1 MTEQR
6 RTGPRPLRS
15 VPASASPPATDPPVV
30 RLRTPAD
37 VLAAVPVVLGF
48 EPADSLAVLTFG
60 ADGASGRPG
69 APGRSGMHLR
79 IDLPADPRDANLV
92 VDAVVAPCVR
102 HGVGVLAAV
111 LYTDD
116 APLAT
121 AVADALRDRCW
132 QEGLGLAVAVRADGR
147 RWYDA
152 GAGSVPTGAGTP
164 YRNDTHPVRTR
175 AVVDGRV
182 VHRSRAA
189 MAAQLAPLPPDR
201 RRDVAAAV
209 VRERRRV
216 RRGEEAAWVRR
227 TVLRALESGVEPA
240 AADLARLLVALDV
253 GVNRD
258 AAWAGMTRPD
268 ALAHLDLWVPALRR
282 APEGARSGVAAL
294 VGLCAWLHGD
304 GALAWCAVD
313 VCLAEVADHGLGC
326 LVRDLLLTATPPDWW
341 EEVGAGELPSPA

>member
-1 MTEQR
+1 M
-6 RTGPRPLRS
+6 
-15 VPASASPPATDPPVV
+15 

-37 VLAAVPVVLGF
+37 LLAAVPVVLGF

-60 ADGASGRPG
+60 ADGRSGRQGPSG
-69 APGRSGMHLR
+69 TPGRSGMHLR
-79 IDLPADPRDANLV
+79 IDLPADPRDVDLV

-102 HGVGVLAAV
+102 HGVGVVAAV
-111 LYTDD
+111 LYTDRAD
-116 APLAT
+116 LAD

-132 QEGLGLAVAVRADGR
+132 QAGIGLATAIRADGR
-147 RWYDA
+147 RWYVAGDSACVPA
-152 GAGSVPTGAGTP
+152 GASPGAEGTP
-164 YRNDTHPVRTR
+164 YRNDTHPVRAR

-189 MAAQLAPLPPDR
+189 MAAQLAPLPLEQR
-201 RRDVAAAV
+201 GDVAEAV
-209 VRERRRV
+209 ARERRRV
-216 RRGEEAAWVRR
+216 QGVEEAAWVRR
-227 TVLRALESGVEPA
+227 TVLRALESGAEPGP
-240 AADLARLLVALDV
+240 ADLARLLVALEV

-268 ALAHLDLWVPALRR
+268 ARAHLDVWVPALRR

-294 VGLCAWLHGD
+294 VGLSAWLHGD

-313 VCLAEVADHGLGC
+313 VCLAEAPEHPLGC
-326 LVRDLLLTATPPDWW
+326 LVRDLLETATPPDWW